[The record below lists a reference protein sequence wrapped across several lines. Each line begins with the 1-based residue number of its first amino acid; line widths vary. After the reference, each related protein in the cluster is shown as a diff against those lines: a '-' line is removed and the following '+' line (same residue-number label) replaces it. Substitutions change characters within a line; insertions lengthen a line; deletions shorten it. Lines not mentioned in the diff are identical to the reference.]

1 MWSRNSHGI
10 IHPPFKDPEARRSD
24 MEKLTRRQLASA
36 AFGTSA
42 GAAPPPSRS
51 VTGTTRPRSARKF
64 PNVLLRTHE
73 DRPVWFYDDLIKGKT
88 VLITFMYATCE
99 GVCPGTAANLRKVQ
113 QRMGAR
119 AGRDVFLYSITIK
132 PTEDTP
138 QALKR
143 YAEMHGAGPGWL
155 FLTGAA
161 DDIELLRRTLGF
173 VDPDPV
179 AARDA
184 SSHIGVVLYGNE
196 PLDRWAACPALSN
209 ADLIY
214 ESVLWLEGRMP
225 GLESQA
231 PRGAERVHD
240 GNLGKEA
247 SR

>member
-1 MWSRNSHGI
+1 
-10 IHPPFKDPEARRSD
+10 
-24 MEKLTRRQLASA
+24 MEKVTRRQLPGA
-36 AFGTSA
+36 AFGRVAGGPASA
-42 GAAPPPSRS
+42 SITRS
-51 VTGTTRPRSARKF
+51 TRPRSAREF

-73 DRPVWFYDDLIKGKT
+73 DRPVRFYDDLIKGKT

-113 QRMGAR
+113 QRMGPR

-143 YAEMHGAGPGWL
+143 YADMHGAGPGWL
-155 FLTGAA
+155 FLTGGPEN
-161 DDIELLRRTLGF
+161 IELLRRTLGF

-209 ADLIY
+209 PDLIY
-214 ESVLWLEGRMP
+214 ESVLWLEGQMP
-225 GLESQA
+225 GLETET
-231 PRGAERVHD
+231 PRGADRVHD
-240 GNLGKEA
+240 GNVSKEA